1 MAQQKINPYDPNS
14 PVKPHHFAG
23 RTEQIAEIRKA
34 LAAAR
39 EGSPVSLFLKGDW
52 GIGKTSILIKLE
64 PEFSEHG
71 LVIREELKEASA
83 PAQSKAFISALLQG
97 LENVVKP
104 VINPLSGDA
113 GVWLNSRINYEHSH
127 TYRGLLQRLLSD
139 YRKNNEGMVAII
151 VLDNL
156 ERAKEEF
163 LHDVKDVFQR
173 IGEDTPFFLLVFAG
187 KSLPGE
193 GEKANDPISRFFRTI
208 AVDPMTDADA
218 LETIQKPIKMDPDF
232 IIREEAARWIQDR
245 AAGHP
250 FFLKQICHEVYDI
263 AGGEG
268 DIDTDWIESHWR
280 DIEGRLRKKRFS
292 NEIDNLPNSEL
303 QTLLRGSLCG
313 QRFARSAVA
322 DPSKGPTI
330 DTALR
335 RLSKER
341 NLIRQ
346 VSRGKYEFY
355 HPLFHAFVRSRAEE
369 QGIHMPNIPERS
381 LEELIDLGES
391 DQVEFKETLEYDIWT
406 EKKSPNLVETV
417 LKTIAAFHNS
427 EGGSL
432 LIGVADDGTI
442 MGIDRDLS
450 LLSKGKQSRDGF
462 TLKVQNK
469 IRDQLTPRKERRVR
483 VRFENCSGKDVCIID
498 VCRLPFI
505 TYFNDVLFVRDG
517 PETLQLRGE
526 AMERY
531 LKERN
536 AFDGD

>member
-1 MAQQKINPYDPNS
+1 
-14 PVKPHHFAG
+14 
-23 RTEQIAEIRKA
+23 
-34 LAAAR
+34 
-39 EGSPVSLFLKGDW
+39 
-52 GIGKTSILIKLE
+52 
-64 PEFSEHG
+64 
-71 LVIREELKEASA
+71 
-83 PAQSKAFISALLQG
+83 
-97 LENVVKP
+97 
-104 VINPLSGDA
+104 
-113 GVWLNSRINYEHSH
+113 
-127 TYRGLLQRLLSD
+127 
-139 YRKNNEGMVAII
+139 
-151 VLDNL
+151 
-156 ERAKEEF
+156 
-163 LHDVKDVFQR
+163 
-173 IGEDTPFFLLVFAG
+173 
-187 KSLPGE
+187 
-193 GEKANDPISRFFRTI
+193 
-208 AVDPMTDADA
+208 
-218 LETIQKPIKMDPDF
+218 
-232 IIREEAARWIQDR
+232 
-245 AAGHP
+245 
-250 FFLKQICHEVYDI
+250 
-263 AGGEG
+263 
-268 DIDTDWIESHWR
+268 
-280 DIEGRLRKKRFS
+280 
-292 NEIDNLPNSEL
+292 
-303 QTLLRGSLCG
+303 
-313 QRFARSAVA
+313 
-322 DPSKGPTI
+322 
-330 DTALR
+330 
-335 RLSKER
+335 
-341 NLIRQ
+341 
-346 VSRGKYEFY
+346 
-355 HPLFHAFVRSRAEE
+355 
-369 QGIHMPNIPERS
+369 MPNIPERS